1 MKTDSI
7 FYRLFQEIPSIFFEL
22 IGNSPQLAELYQ
34 FSSVEVK
41 QTAFRIDGV
50 FLPNQNTD
58 NPIYFLEVQF
68 QLDKDLYHR
77 VFSEI
82 FLYIRQ
88 NNPKNHWNAVVIYPT
103 RNIDTKDIQHYQEF
117 FTSQRVRV
125 IYLDELEDI
134 ASLPI
139 GVATIKLIIAKKDSS
154 IIQARELITRTK
166 QEIDSEVQQQQVLQI
181 IETILIYKF
190 PRMNREEIEAM
201 FGLSE
206 LKQTRFYQEAK
217 EEGKEEGIEEGIEV
231 GERKAKLDAV
241 PGLIAL
247 GLTREQIAQVLN
259 LSLAEIS
266 QISQQQNIN
275 TKDK

>member
-50 FLPNQNTD
+50 FLPNHNTD